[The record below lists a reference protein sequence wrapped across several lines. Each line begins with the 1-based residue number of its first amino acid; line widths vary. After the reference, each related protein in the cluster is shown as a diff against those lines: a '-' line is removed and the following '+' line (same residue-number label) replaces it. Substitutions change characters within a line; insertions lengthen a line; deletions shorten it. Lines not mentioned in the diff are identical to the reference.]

1 MGTASPETLQTICLQ
16 YISCNMSKLCSEIL
30 VTGEGDHTES
40 RLVFKNPDTVIHG
53 DLAESLLCK
62 LSENGQL
69 TDTALTLFANRC
81 IMCLRRACIKKAS
94 LTSRGLRALA
104 GHQLLE
110 LDAAGVQNVN
120 VNDIIGALGE
130 WTRKHIRWLNV
141 SGCTFLNNSKF
152 CIVISLPQL
161 RNLRHLNVSYTEF
174 GNNLG
179 LECVAEGLSH
189 LESLDIS
196 GTLVYSIQP
205 LLRLKRTLKSLCMF
219 HTRVPEKDLISVVL
233 SLEELR
239 HLDISQDVHPMM
251 DNHQHPSVNTLLEA
265 HQSLP
270 HLTSLDISGR
280 DNVQDA
286 ALRCFVQQ
294 RTRLRF
300 LGLTLTQGMVRTLSI
315 PKEMCGEDFL
325 ISESHEDFSRNLKVT
340 GHATEEQIEEAL
352 RCYGNRPN
360 YVHKLL
366 CSLFNMTLYLEKA
379 KPHIIKLILPEM
391 KSHPH
396 HLGVQMAASACLYN
410 LTKHH
415 LADSIHVSDLSEMVH
430 LTLDAMEAFPSQQQ
444 LQKNALL
451 TLCSDRILQDVNFD
465 RYRASKMVMD
475 CLFVFDDAPVTRM
488 SVAICS
494 ILAAKISTEQTT
506 LLGTKRNMQKLL
518 QIVKQKAD
526 TLSVDITLKFTLSA
540 LWNLTDESP
549 STCAIFI
556 NEGGLDLFIHIL
568 EIFPDQATL
577 QTKVLGLINNIAE
590 VPGQR
595 DGLLR
600 NDFIEHCRMLLD
612 SKQIEVSYF
621 AAGIIAHLLKEGP
634 EYWTLPQALRLALQ
648 DSLLKNILA
657 WKNPAGEMVA
667 YRSFSPF
674 FPLLKCNIAEV
685 QLWSVWAIQH
695 VCTKNASRYCPMLVQ
710 EGGQDLLQEM
720 VSSRHIHSEVHKV
733 AKSVLEMVAAINSKS
748 NQT

>member
-1 MGTASPETLQTICLQ
+1 MGTTSPDTLQSICLQ
-16 YISCNMSKLCSEIL
+16 YISCNLSKLCSEIL
-30 VTGEGDHTES
+30 VTGDGDYAES
-40 RLVFKNPDTVIHG
+40 RLIFKNPDAIIHS
-53 DLAESLLCK
+53 DLAERLLTK
-62 LSENGQL
+62 LSENGNL
-69 TDTALTLFANRC
+69 TDTSLTLFANQC
-81 IMCLRRACIKKAS
+81 IMCLRRACIRNAS

-104 GHQLLE
+104 CHQLIE
-110 LDAAGVQNVN
+110 LDASGVQNVN
-120 VNDIIGALGE
+120 VNDVIGALGE
-130 WTRKHIRWLNV
+130 WTRKHIRSLNV

-179 LECVAEGLSH
+179 LEWVAEGLSH

-205 LLRLKRTLKSLCMF
+205 LLKLKPTLKSLCMF
-219 HTRVPEKDLISVVL
+219 HTRVPEKDLIPVVL
-233 SLEELR
+233 ALDELR

-251 DNHQHPSVNTLLEA
+251 DNHQNPSVNTLLEA

-286 ALRCFVQQ
+286 SLWSFIQQ
-294 RTRLRF
+294 RTGLRF
-300 LGLTLTQGMVRTLSI
+300 LGLTLTQGMVRTLQI
-315 PKEMCGEDFL
+315 PKEMCGEDLL
-325 ISESHEDFSRNLKVT
+325 INESNPDFPHDLKVT
-340 GHATEEQIEEAL
+340 GHATEKQVEEAL
-352 RCYGNRPN
+352 HCYGNRPN

-379 KPHIIKLILPEM
+379 RPNIIKIILPEM
-391 KSHPH
+391 KAHPH

-415 LADSIHVSDLSEMVH
+415 LADSVHVSDLSVMVH
-430 LTLDAMEAFPSQQQ
+430 LTLNAMETFPSQQQ

-451 TLCSDRILQDVNFD
+451 TLCSDRILQDVSFD

-475 CLFVFDDAPVTRM
+475 CLFVFDDAPMTRM

-518 QIVKQKAD
+518 QIVKQKSD
-526 TLSVDITLKFTLSA
+526 LLSVDITLKFTLSA

-549 STCAIFI
+549 STCAIFL

-590 VPGQR
+590 VKGQR
-595 DGLLR
+595 NALLR
-600 NDFIEHCRMLLD
+600 GDFIEHCRTLLD

-621 AAGIIAHLLKEGP
+621 AAGIIAHLLNEGP
-634 EYWTLPQALRLALQ
+634 KAWAPLPQALRLALQ
-648 DSLLKNILA
+648 DSLHKNILA

-674 FPLLKCNIAEV
+674 FPLIKCDIAEV
-685 QLWSVWAIQH
+685 QLWSVWAMQH

-710 EGGQDLLQEM
+710 EGGQEILRDMIANRQ
-720 VSSRHIHSEVHKV
+720 VHDEVYQV
-733 AKSVLEMVAAINSKS
+733 AKSVLDTVDTNHSNSG
-748 NQT
+748 T